1 MLSLSKRGRDLLRP
15 TDVMKLR
22 PRCRAE
28 YYAHPVASGLFI
40 AVLLPLIA
48 ASIAISLRERPL
60 RRLLPTN
67 VDEMVIL
74 LASLLLFNVVCV
86 GLLVR
91 FGTTLS

>member
-1 MLSLSKRGRDLLRP
+1 MEVALRRAP
-15 TDVMKLR
+15 AAGADVMKLR

-48 ASIAISLRERPL
+48 ASVAISLRERPL
-60 RRLLPTN
+60 RRFLPSN
-67 VDEMVIL
+67 VDEMVFFLGI
-74 LASLLLFNVVCV
+74 LLLFNAVSV